1 MRLPTYAVNRP
12 DKKKLFVLECQSKIQ
27 ILNRLYSLCYNFPR
41 ENKSSNAL
49 YHKVLLHT
57 PFVSNLQDN
66 LACIL
71 KAALYEPD
79 TE

>member
-1 MRLPTYAVNRP
+1 ML
-12 DKKKLFVLECQSKIQ
+12 Q
-27 ILNRLYSLCYNFPR
+27 FPHSYCS
-41 ENKSSNAL
+41 NVYKFPKGGKSSNAL
-49 YHKVLLHT
+49 YYKVLLHT